1 MLLVKGNNHKKELNN
16 SNLSRREPTPLEI
29 LLSILQAPITAW
41 IKVEDSNLVLQWSMP
56 STSVDA

>member
-16 SNLSRREPTPLEI
+16 SNLSRRKPTPLEI